1 MKTIFTRC
9 VQLLTVDLRG
19 NRVLSVVKTQSL
31 CHSTRSGFLAKRP
44 IIRYTLINLIYEY
57 NTHTQYITLHKKKFR
72 LLVNK
77 TIEV

>member
-57 NTHTQYITLHKKKFR
+57 KFVTIYNTSQKEISFVSK
-72 LLVNK
+72 
-77 TIEV
+77 